1 MRKKE
6 LIDRIRTATNILD
19 EEIPDIDSPV
29 LSPTRYVKKKP
40 PKQTTEQRKKEI
52 RELEEMLGLRK
63 TRTCGAS
70 ASLSASAL
78 PEIKITDPE
87 EVERDMKINGIKEI
101 NRGRNQFNVTQT
113 ASALRGFARQFR
125 NLSKSF
131 SGPRELMQIV
141 RPEVLNLM
149 RKNRRTRI
157 ILILN
162 SEMMRQELFS
172 EESEIL
178 EAHFGINP
186 IENLESTDESSE
198 YNTMILTI

>member
-1 MRKKE
+1 MIE
-6 LIDRIRTATNILD
+6 RIGTAANILD

-40 PKQTTEQRKKEI
+40 PEQTTEQRKKEI

-63 TRTCGAS
+63 TRTCVAS
-70 ASLSASAL
+70 TSLSASAL

-125 NLSKSF
+125 NLITSL
-131 SGPRELMQIV
+131 SGPRELM
-141 RPEVLNLM
+141 
-149 RKNRRTRI
+149 
-157 ILILN
+157 
-162 SEMMRQELFS
+162 
-172 EESEIL
+172 
-178 EAHFGINP
+178 
-186 IENLESTDESSE
+186 
-198 YNTMILTI
+198 

>member
-1 MRKKE
+1 
-6 LIDRIRTATNILD
+6 
-19 EEIPDIDSPV
+19 
-29 LSPTRYVKKKP
+29 
-40 PKQTTEQRKKEI
+40 
-52 RELEEMLGLRK
+52 MLGLRK

-113 ASALRGFARQFR
+113 ASDLRGFARQFR
-125 NLSKSF
+125 NLSTSL

>member
-1 MRKKE
+1 
-6 LIDRIRTATNILD
+6 
-19 EEIPDIDSPV
+19 
-29 LSPTRYVKKKP
+29 
-40 PKQTTEQRKKEI
+40 
-52 RELEEMLGLRK
+52 MLGLRK

-78 PEIKITDPE
+78 REIKITDPE

-113 ASALRGFARQFR
+113 ASALRGFVRQFR
-125 NLSKSF
+125 NLSTSL

-178 EAHFGINP
+178 EDHVGINP